1 MKRMI
6 TKKTMM
12 ALLAV
17 VLLAAFLMPN
27 LILAGPDIKI
37 VINGQEISFPDQK
50 PYIDSANRTMVPVR
64 APMEAIGCTVEWD
77 ADKQQA
83 IISKQDTV
91 AVFTIGSKTYT
102 VNGVEKT
109 MDTKAVIAGNRTAFP
124 IRFAAEAMGA
134 TVGWDAATYT
144 VMINTEPT
152 PTGIIIATPE
162 QVAAIK
168 EPWDE
173 QWWATNYRIGPSV
186 TRSFDAMT
194 QEEKDIAWG
203 LLETGIIKP
212 GQTFIAS
219 KDTTCV
225 MFTGVYV
232 VRGYLTIES
241 GKTYLGSVSG
251 AYEDGEYVRVIFNSD
266 EFVGETPNAVPVHE
280 QRP

>member
-1 MKRMI
+1 MKK
-6 TKKTMM
+6 TKKSF
-12 ALLAV
+12 L
-17 VLLAAFLMPN
+17 AFLCSCLIMLCIMPGYVQ
-27 LILAGPDIKI
+27 AAPDIKI
-37 VINGQEISFPDQK
+37 VINGQNIVFPDQK

-83 IISKQDTV
+83 IISKQGIV
-91 AVFTIGSKTYT
+91 AVFTIGSNIYT

-109 MDTKAVIAGNRTAFP
+109 MDTQAVIVGGRTAFP

-134 TVGWDAATYT
+134 TVGWDAATNT
-144 VMINTEPT
+144 VIIISEPT
-152 PTGIIIATPE
+152 LTGIIIATPE
-162 QVAAIK
+162 QVAAIRA
-168 EPWDE
+168 PWDE
-173 QWWATNYRIGPSV
+173 EWWATNYRIGPSV
-186 TRSFDAMT
+186 ARSFDAMSP
-194 QEEKDIAWG
+194 EEKDIAWG
-203 LLETGIIKP
+203 LLETGIIKR

-225 MFTGVYV
+225 MFTGAYV
-232 VRGYLTIES
+232 VRGYLTTQS
-241 GKTYLGSVSG
+241 GETYLGSVSG